1 MIHADT
7 KARLMARTNGY
18 YVYTLSKFLLAD
30 GPRSQHFLHVNT
42 LQQVLLAVQRFVR
55 IPRHTLDC
63 EILA

>member
-55 IPRHTLDC
+55 VSGHALDY
-63 EILA
+63 EIVA